1 MKFNHILLTTDLSSE
16 SRRAYA
22 PAAEM
27 AQTHGARLTLLHVV
41 HDVRIAPHGAPLA
54 PPVSD
59 PDVGG
64 MIDTARD
71 ALDKQRK
78 LLSDELEVQ
87 CVVISGSDIAE
98 SVADYASQNDVDLIM
113 LSTHGRTGFRRLVL
127 GSVAE
132 SILHSAHVPVLC
144 FPRPE

>member
-1 MKFNHILLTTDLSSE
+1 MKFNHILLTTDLSDE
-16 SRRAYA
+16 SQRAYG
-22 PAAEM
+22 PAAEL
-27 AQTHGARLTLLHVV
+27 ATSNNAKLTLLHVV

-59 PDVGG
+59 PDVFGL
-64 MIDTARD
+64 IDDARK
-71 ALDKQRK
+71 ALNKQRE
-78 LLSDELEVQ
+78 LLSADLEVE
-87 CVVISGSDIAE
+87 CAVVSGSNIAE
-98 SVADYASQNDVDLIM
+98 TVAEYASEHSVDLIT

-132 SILHSAHVPVLC
+132 SILHFAHVPVLC

>member
-1 MKFNHILLTTDLSSE
+1 MKFTHILLTTDLSDE
-16 SRRAYA
+16 SRRAFA
-22 PAAEM
+22 PASEM

-59 PDVGG
+59 PDVHGL
-64 MIDTARD
+64 MQD
-71 ALDKQRK
+71 AKGALNKQRE
-78 LLSDELEVQ
+78 LLSAELNVDCEV
-87 CVVISGSDIAE
+87 IAGSNIANA
-98 SVADYASQNDVDLIM
+98 VAEYAAEHEVDLIM

-132 SILHSAHVPVLC
+132 SILHCAHVPVLC

>member
-1 MKFNHILLTTDLSSE
+1 MNFSHILLTTDLCDE
-16 SRRAYA
+16 SQRAFA

-27 AQTHGARLTLLHVV
+27 ATAHNAKLTLLHVV

-59 PDVGG
+59 PDVFGLMESVREG
-64 MIDTARD
+64 
-71 ALDKQRK
+71 LEKQRK
-78 LLSDELEVQ
+78 LLSADLNVECQ
-87 CVVISGSDIAE
+87 VVSGGNIAE
-98 SVADYASQNDVDLIM
+98 TVAGYASEHDVDLIM

-132 SILHSAHVPVLC
+132 SILHCAHVPVLC